1 MVEESF
7 SGTKIHEVIKHIDSL
22 KSHRQVI
29 TKNSC
34 DSIDSL
40 LQERIED
47 FDRTWRL
54 LEKIL
59 IGKKYLVLD
68 TITNEWIIS
77 KNMTLDEYGL
87 ELYNRVRTDVEYI
100 VSELKKKSKKY
111 IY

>member
-1 MVEESF
+1 LVEEQF
-7 SGTKIHEVIKHIDSL
+7 SGIKIHEIIKQIESL
-22 KSHRQVI
+22 KSHRQLI

-47 FDRTWRL
+47 VDHTWRV

-59 IGKKYLVLD
+59 IAKKYLVID
-68 TITNEWIIS
+68 TKTDELIIS

-87 ELYNRVRTDVEYI
+87 ELYNRVRTDVMYI
-100 VSELKKKSKKY
+100 VSELRKKSKKY
-111 IY
+111 IC